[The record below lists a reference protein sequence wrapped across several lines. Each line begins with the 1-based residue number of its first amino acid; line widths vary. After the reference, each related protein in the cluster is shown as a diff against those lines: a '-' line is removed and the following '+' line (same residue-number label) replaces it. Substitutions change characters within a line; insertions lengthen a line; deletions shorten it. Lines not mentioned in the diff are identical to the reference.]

1 MATVLLESVNKRF
14 PDGTQAVSDVSI
26 EIEDQEFLVLVGPSG
41 CGKSTTLRIIAGL
54 EGSTGGVVRIG
65 GRDVTNVAPKDRDI
79 AMVFQN
85 YALYPHMSVYKNLSF
100 GLTLRLNRLF
110 GGGGNWTWFKKDLPT
125 SASFGVCPT
134 ARGDWQ

>member
-14 PDGTQAVSDVSI
+14 PDGTQAVTDVSI

-65 GRDVTNVAPKDRDI
+65 GRDVTNV
-79 AMVFQN
+79 
-85 YALYPHMSVYKNLSF
+85 
-100 GLTLRLNRLF
+100 
-110 GGGGNWTWFKKDLPT
+110 PT
-125 SASFGVCPT
+125 SRLDFSASSNKSPWRLHG
-134 ARGDWQ
+134 

>member
-26 EIEDQEFLVLVGPSG
+26 EIEDREFLVLVGPSG

-65 GRDVTNVAPKDRDI
+65 GRDVTNVAPKT
-79 AMVFQN
+79 N
-85 YALYPHMSVYKNLSF
+85 
-100 GLTLRLNRLF
+100 
-110 GGGGNWTWFKKDLPT
+110 
-125 SASFGVCPT
+125 
-134 ARGDWQ
+134 